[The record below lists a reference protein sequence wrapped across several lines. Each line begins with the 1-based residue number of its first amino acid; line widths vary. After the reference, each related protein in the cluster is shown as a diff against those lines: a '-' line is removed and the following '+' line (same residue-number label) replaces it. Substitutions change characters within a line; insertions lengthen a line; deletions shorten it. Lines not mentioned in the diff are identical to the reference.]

1 MRKASSLLSMLDP
14 WTWKIAVAL
23 LSIGLGAGVPAAIA
37 QTTAADYRQLGL
49 AYRQAGNMPEAITAL
64 QKAVELAPDGVNG
77 RVLLG
82 WTQHLAGESDVAM
95 QTLRDTVYL
104 DPLSVET
111 ANALGIVYL
120 VQDELPD
127 AVLTHTWAALLK
139 PDNEIA
145 YYNLSLAYQ
154 RLGRHDWAIAA
165 GARAAELEPTNPHP
179 FVALAIAHWSNGDA
193 AAAQDVYQQAIAVDG
208 RYGDRAFLDYLT
220 EAAFSNEQIELAGE
234 VLTATTR

>member
-1 MRKASSLLSMLDP
+1 MTRFQRYAGWQGWGLTLGVLSL
-14 WTWKIAVAL
+14 
-23 LSIGLGAGVPAAIA
+23 GLGTGLPTAIA

-49 AYRQAGNMPEAITAL
+49 AYRQAGNFPEAIAAL
-64 QKAVELAPDGVNG
+64 QEAVELAPEAVNG

-82 WTQHLAGESDVAM
+82 WTQHLAGETDAAM

-120 VQDELPD
+120 VRDDLPE

-154 RLGRHDWAIAA
+154 RMERYDWAIAT
-165 GARAAELEPTNPHP
+165 GERATELEPTNPHP
-179 FVALAIAHWSNGDA
+179 FVALAIAHWSNGDGA
-193 AAAQDVYQQAIAVDG
+193 TAQTVYQEAIALDG
-208 RYGDRAFLDYLT
+208 RYGDRDFLGYLT
-220 EAAFSNEQIELAGE
+220 EAAFSPGQIELVEE
-234 VLTATTR
+234 VLAATIR